1 MDLRTGEGEMIVID
15 MDAGKEELI
24 IVIGVAP
31 FEQARVVNAVGHAW
45 LVQQEL
51 VILDVPVAV
60 EVVVRGGELG
70 NEKGKLRRL
79 RIC

>member
-1 MDLRTGEGEMIVID
+1 MDVSR
-15 MDAGKEELI
+15 EELI

-60 EVVVRGGELG
+60 EVVVRSGE
-70 NEKGKLRRL
+70 
-79 RIC
+79 